1 MHMYVQ
7 AKIYN
12 FCGRTNMVVVTGNVM
27 KKSCLKHI
35 FNGNFCLRKMHLYCN
50 VHSSTK
56 SVGYCAV
63 ISRIIGA
70 PKLH

>member
-12 FCGRTNMVVVTGNVM
+12 FCGRTNIVVVTGNVM
-27 KKSCLKHI
+27 KKKFLKHI
-35 FNGNFCLRKMHLYCN
+35 FDGNFRLRKMHLYCN

-56 SVGYCAV
+56 SVCNCTV
-63 ISRIIGA
+63 ICKINWRA
-70 PKLH
+70 